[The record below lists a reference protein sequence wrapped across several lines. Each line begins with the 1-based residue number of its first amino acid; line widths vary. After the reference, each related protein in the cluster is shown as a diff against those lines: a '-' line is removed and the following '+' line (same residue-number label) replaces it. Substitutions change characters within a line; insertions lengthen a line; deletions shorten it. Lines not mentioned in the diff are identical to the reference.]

1 MKIRLLPKFIISLCI
16 VGLLLTAS
24 VSTFS
29 YLTPKSYLEQLYAE
43 RVMSNSKAIA
53 TMLDVEDVKKVI
65 SPGGD
70 KTPEYEKMYNLF
82 NKLKKEGEITYLSL
96 VVPDEDSVTFY
107 IDAFVEEMG
116 DDPKAQLS
124 YGSDI
129 LYTEAANPDDPA
141 DYEKYITIWN
151 AYKENKGLDKPLVT
165 DNSYGFNYTGISAIL
180 DENGKAIAEIQYIL
194 DMSEVRSYLYSFLN
208 SMIVIC
214 SSIVALIIIIYI
226 VFVRNMVTK
235 PIGKLTSFTEEI
247 TRTNSFENQEIDIY
261 SGIDINTGDEIESLS
276 QSFNFMLK
284 ELSEYIAN
292 LSKMTAE
299 KERIGAELDVAR
311 HIQASMLPC
320 IFPPFPERHEF
331 DIYATMTPAKE
342 VGGDFYDFFFVDPDH
357 LALVMADVSGK
368 GVPAALF
375 MMISKTLIKSISQNG
390 LSPAKVLEKVNNQ
403 LCENNEAEMFV
414 TVWLGIL
421 EISTGKMKC
430 VNAGHE
436 FPAIMRKGGA
446 WELYKDKH
454 GFVVAGMENSK
465 YKEYELEFHPG
476 DKLFVYT
483 DGVAE
488 ATNINN
494 VLYGTERMID
504 ALNKA
509 KDKPVK
515 ELLEYVHDDVDAFAG
530 EAEQF
535 DDITMLTLEIKEQNC
550 MKKELTIKPTE
561 EAVVKV
567 TEFVE
572 NILSQNDFPFKT
584 IAQVNVAID
593 EIFSNIVFYSGADSA
608 TVSCTLEPNEVII
621 EFSDN
626 GKPYDPTKNEDPDL
640 TLSVDEREIGGL
652 GIFMVKKTMDD
663 ISYEYKDNKNILTI
677 KKGI

>member
-16 VGLLLTAS
+16 VGILLTAS
-24 VSTFS
+24 VSIFS
-29 YLTPKSYLEQLYAE
+29 YLTSKSYLEDLFAD

-82 NKLKKEGEITYLSL
+82 NRLKKEGEITYLSL

-116 DDPKAQLS
+116 DDPTAQLP

-129 LYTEAANPDDPA
+129 LYTDAANPDDPA
-141 DYEKYITIWN
+141 DYQKYITIWN
-151 AYKENKGLDKPLVT
+151 AYKENKGLDTPLVT
-165 DNSYGFNYTGISAIL
+165 DNSYGFNYTGISVIL
-180 DENGKAIAEIQYIL
+180 DEDGNAIAEIQYIL
-194 DMSEVRSYLYSFLN
+194 DMSDVRSYLYSFLN

-214 SSIVALIIIIYI
+214 FGIVALVIIIYI

-247 TRTNSFENQEIDIY
+247 TRTNSFENQEIDI
-261 SGIDINTGDEIESLS
+261 NTGDEIESLS
-276 QSFNFMLK
+276 QSFSFMLK

-342 VGGDFYDFFFVDPDH
+342 VGGDFYDFFFVDSNH

-375 MMISKTLIKSISQNG
+375 MMISKTLIKSIAQNG

-436 FPAIMRKGGA
+436 FPAIMRKGGN

-454 GFVVAGMENSK
+454 GFVVAGMENAK

-488 ATNINN
+488 ATNVNN
-494 VLYGTERMID
+494 ELYGTERMIT

-509 KDKPVK
+509 KDKQVK
-515 ELLEYVHDDVDAFAG
+515 ELLESVHGDVDAFAG
-530 EAEQF
+530 DAEQF
-535 DDITMLTLEIKEQNC
+535 DDITMLTLKINEPNSNRR
-550 MKKELTIKPTE
+550 ELTVVPSSG
-561 EAVVKV
+561 AVNDV
-567 TEFVE
+567 TAFVE
-572 NILSQNDFPFKT
+572 EILTENELPFKT

-593 EIFSNIVFYSGADSA
+593 EIFSNIVLYSEATSA
-608 TVSCTLEPNEVII
+608 TVSCTLEEDEIKL

-626 GKPYDPTKNEDPDL
+626 GKPYDPTKNEDPDI
-640 TLSVDEREIGGL
+640 TLSSEERKIGGL

-663 ISYEYKDNKNILTI
+663 VSYVYKDNKNILTI
-677 KKGI
+677 KKRR